1 MEINLVA
8 EGVKFMIIGM
18 TVVFAFLV
26 LMVVAISLQA
36 KIVNR
41 FFPEKKPAS
50 TPKSSGGSV
59 GSVDDASVVAAIMGA
74 VKAYKNKHN

>member
-8 EGVKFMIIGM
+8 EGAKFMIIGM

-26 LMVVAISLQA
+26 MMVFAIMLQA

-41 FFPEKKPAS
+41 FFPEKPAS
-50 TPKSSGGSV
+50 TPKSSGTST

>member
-1 MEINLVA
+1 MELDLVA

-18 TVVFAFLV
+18 TVVFSFLV
-26 LMVVAISLQA
+26 MMVIAITVQA

-41 FFPEKKPAS
+41 FFPEKPAS
-50 TPKSSGGSV
+50 TPTSGGTA
-59 GSVDDASVVAAIMGA
+59 GSADDAGVVAAIMGA